1 MLKRRVEEAVLRE
14 LVRLARRG
22 RAQALLGDYVPTARN
37 ALVREHYRM
46 LGFELCTQLAG
57 GGTRWRL
64 ALADYR
70 RPDLPIAVVSQGNA
84 AVRLVAAAS

>member
-14 LVRLARRG
+14 LVHLARRG
-22 RAQALLGDYVPTARN
+22 GAQALLGDYVPTPRN

-46 LGFELCTQLAG
+46 LGFKLCAQLAG
-57 GGTRWRL
+57 GGTSWRL

-70 RPDLPIAVVSQGNA
+70 APDLPIAVVPQGNA
-84 AVRLVAAAS
+84 AVQLVAAAS